1 MIWFNRTQLLQTK
14 WDPYF
19 IAIVINDVI
28 DQRSE
33 KNYQYPFYFYDTECI
48 RLGFCLHDASCI
60 NITIVS
66 HSSFLWLRP
75 GCWSPP
81 MSPIFGSFFTPNCW
95 LALTSI
101 WKLPSRWTWVSWS
114 HSSQDVVNVEDH
126 GGDSQKE
133 EFAAQPLGP
142 RACVPREQFW
152 KETNRWEWKYEMQ
165 MTPKWFLYW
174 ATQCVVAGWIFTF
187 PRKIGRRWWW

>member
-33 KNYQYPFYFYDTECI
+33 NKVLI
-48 RLGFCLHDASCI
+48 SIL
-60 NITIVS
+60 
-66 HSSFLWLRP
+66 FLWHRVYQAWFLLTWRELYKYN
-75 GCWSPP
+75 
-81 MSPIFGSFFTPNCW
+81 NCITFKFSLVETWVLMVTHESDFWDFPHPSW

-101 WKLPSRWTWVSWS
+101 WKLPSRWTWICWS
-114 HSSQDVVNVEDH
+114 HGSQDVVDVEDH

-152 KETNRWEWKYEMQ
+152 KETNGWEWKYEIQ
-165 MTPKWFLYW
+165 MTNKWLLCW
-174 ATQCVVAGWIFTF
+174 ATKCVW
-187 PRKIGRRWWW
+187 